1 MRTIGWMGVTALSAF
16 VAAAPARAVESG
28 FIAGFLGA
36 EPSKSADSFACFNRV
51 YGPTH
56 LASHPQQNVKTMTL
70 LALVDPAN
78 PDEVQLRFG
87 VTFRSRKGM
96 LETNGGCAV
105 VGGEGGA
112 APSLTT
118 VHCNVDC
125 DGGAIDVTL
134 KTDGNVLIGIPAGAR
149 LWKPG
154 ADNPDDNVHGA
165 FGPDD
170 KLFRLDRAALGE
182 CLPLAVDKDERA
194 RLTRGR

>member
-1 MRTIGWMGVTALSAF
+1 MRNIGWLGIAVGALL
-16 VAAAPARAVESG
+16 AAAPAEAAESG
-28 FIAGFLGA
+28 FIARFLGA
-36 EPSKSADSFACFNRV
+36 QPSKTADGFACFSRV
-51 YGPTH
+51 YDPAH
-56 LASHPQQNVKTMTL
+56 LAQHPQQNVKTMTL
-70 LALVDPAN
+70 LAVVDPAN

-105 VGGEGGA
+105 ASGEGGA
-112 APSLTT
+112 ALSLTT
-118 VHCNVDC
+118 AHCNVDC

-134 KTDGNVLIGIPAGAR
+134 KTDGAVLVGIPAGAR

-154 ADNPDDNVHGA
+154 ADSPDDNVHGA

-194 RLTRGR
+194 RLTRGH